1 MTVGSAVHLAPT
13 VVPPACSNCYYG
25 LCRLH
30 PSMMSRLLSF
40 AVVASLFFLSSAFVL
55 ADEANSIVS
64 ASQEMKTVIE
74 WSRQLRTCDAAADRD
89 IPLSGTS
96 RVIYAIGD
104 EDPKDDTHVKV
115 HSAMG
120 VKNVNL
126 LDSPSTTPMPADTHN
141 ITFMSRSFPI
151 SPDSDQKPGT

>member
-1 MTVGSAVHLAPT
+1 MIVQVLSL
-13 VVPPACSNCYYG
+13 VVLFS
-25 LCRLH
+25 LL
-30 PSMMSRLLSF
+30 LLSSSLT
-40 AVVASLFFLSSAFVL
+40 VADDSHTSLA
-55 ADEANSIVS
+55 

-74 WSRQLRTCDAAADRD
+74 WSRQLRTCDEAGDRD

-96 RVIYAIGD
+96 RIIYAMGD
-104 EDPKDDTHVKV
+104 EDPKDDNHVRQ

-126 LDSPSTTPMPADTHN
+126 LDSPATTAMPSDAYN
-141 ITFMSRSFPI
+141 MTFMSRSFPV